1 METNVVGGMY
11 AAEEGNVYPTQVV
24 CASPKMHNSGTGRM
38 WISVNGQ
45 DYLEAFEYESSVPMD
60 LYRLVPQCGPK
71 EGQTK
76 VKLMGS
82 GFISP
87 NKDDIFGKFG
97 TIGVYKFEKDQIL
110 SEAWNQSEW
119 LSQQL
124 MTESDLL
131 KFEHLD
137 HKLLEKE
144 SLNTIFVQTPL
155 APVDSK
161 TIGGPVY
168 VSVGQHVQFHS

>member
-1 METNVVGGMY
+1 
-11 AAEEGNVYPTQVV
+11 
-24 CASPKMHNSGTGRM
+24 
-38 WISVNGQ
+38 
-45 DYLEAFEYESSVPMD
+45 
-60 LYRLVPQCGPK
+60 
-71 EGQTK
+71 
-76 VKLMGS
+76 
-82 GFISP
+82 
-87 NKDDIFGKFG
+87 
-97 TIGVYKFEKDQIL
+97 
-110 SEAWNQSEW
+110 
-119 LSQQL
+119 